1 MEVNESSTS
10 FRSSD
15 HEHVQGTCK
24 SFGEKCSHVAKKQ
37 RAKSSSSAAPAE
49 VANGSAAVVPA
60 VLFSE
65 KRNSD
70 PNPLDCC
77 NVCANAWYLR
87 MSASLTLLRAYFM
100 DSSK

>member
-37 RAKSSSSAAPAE
+37 RAKFYILRRCIAMLHIQCDRIELSLKVFEE
-49 VANGSAAVVPA
+49 V
-60 VLFSE
+60 
-65 KRNSD
+65 
-70 PNPLDCC
+70 
-77 NVCANAWYLR
+77 
-87 MSASLTLLRAYFM
+87 SL
-100 DSSK
+100 K